1 MKKELTL
8 RSAIPFVLFLLFCL
22 FSSNVSAQI
31 TLDTATVDVRTIS
44 CSSSTSFTDDNVSSG
59 LYFDEMARKDSVVI
73 CPNSAGRQV
82 KVTFSTF
89 DVASGDF
96 LSAYDGN
103 FLEDASPLI
112 SSASGTGA
120 SRGFGGWVAAN
131 CDPSVNPTGC
141 LSFIFETNGDNV
153 KGSGWQA
160 SITCESSGVT
170 VQCPSNITVV
180 DECNSADGMVTVT
193 VMKPTFT
200 SCGGSSFAMVSLSS
214 SCSSIPSGN
223 VIADGGVYGTYTI
236 PLGSYQITATSLADQ
251 SKRCTYFVVGD
262 QPTLACNNNVT
273 STIGF
278 GCSARVRVDDILE
291 SPCVGAGTTY
301 RLSVNL
307 GNKGTLSATVDGSSF
322 STLNNGGLDIPSE
335 NFDCGREYAIEVTR
349 TVSFSGC
356 GNGNSVSKSCTGR
369 VKFVDNTA
377 PFISVSAQT
386 LTTCGDLSDAELKK
400 ALTINVSD
408 NCAVK
413 DTTVS
418 IGNFPTNFCTGNLSV
433 PVTVTAVDFCGNSS
447 TETFNV
453 SIIRPTTFFRPRD
466 TVLTCGSGYGPEIAG
481 YPVLDTDG
489 DNIGDLPIIDNTC
502 NFIPLYTDQ
511 RVEAGNSKTIKIFRT
526 WQIKDWCNQAGPVTL
541 ESQLIEIRDTGR
553 PAINCPSGNQRGS
566 ENNPNTITTGFN
578 NCTATLNIP
587 APTASDDCG
596 GTVNVEFEYAL
607 DLSDSSKIN
616 NVTGIPIGSYYAAYV
631 GIDETGNRSDTC
643 KVYFDVVDSNAPQA
657 VCVDELNVS
666 FVNNLV
672 TLRVEDVAVNTTD
685 NCGKINQDIRKE
697 GGDWGQ
703 TVSLTCEEI
712 NASNKIYL
720 RVVDGSGGENTCWT
734 TITAKD
740 ASVPECQPLNDQM
753 IACEDYHN
761 DQFGAST
768 DANDNKSFDDAEW
781 QPLTGSLENTYNSE
795 FGSPNCSDPQSCGS
809 AFVEQQYQVVQ
820 SNCGETKIRR
830 RYRSTDNVDNQ
841 SSWKTQNITL
851 TFTEDFS
858 VTFAA
863 DWAGNCG
870 DDFPQPAIDLD
881 ANGCSVIAWTH
892 SDKRFDGISDGCYLI
907 ERTYSVTNWCYYSA
921 GQAAVQISRTEDD
934 RGTSQ
939 GITLANEDLANVG
952 LFEYIQ
958 ILKVSDAD
966 APVIT
971 INSTDECLSDA
982 TCSAQKTFSM
992 SADDCL
998 GTEGLTYS
1006 YELLDNG
1013 TVVQNG
1019 TTTSFTATVTPKTYE
1034 VKWTAS
1040 DNCGNT
1046 ASQSATYTFR
1056 DCKKPSPF
1064 CLDGVATTVDNNGKA
1079 LVWATDLNQKSTD
1092 NCTAEDQL
1100 ELRIYHPVLGDAV
1113 QRPQNGDSGDVAL
1126 ALPKSVELTCDQLG
1140 SQAVELYVIDEAG
1153 NWDYCTGSVFVQD
1166 GSGACG
1172 SGSLDLT
1179 NVAMVAGGIVS
1190 LNNIPVAGV
1199 ELTAKGTVLYEQ
1211 KITTDDNGIF
1221 EMNLPKGIGYVISFA
1236 KEGDPANGMTVFD
1249 IIMVSKHILG
1259 ITSFE
1264 SPYQLIAADV
1274 NNSGSVT
1281 AFDLVL
1287 MRKIILGIDTEFVG
1301 NTPWRFFPAGGELT
1315 ATASG
1320 DIASL
1325 SETIVISNL
1334 ANSQDALD
1342 YVAVKIGDLN
1352 ASVKVDGLT
1361 NAEDRNKNTLVIN
1374 APNKLVKRGELVQIT
1389 LSQKELA
1396 TIQGLQFGLTY
1407 EGLTLENID
1416 YHQIQKQHL
1425 AQTATN
1431 ELTIVWDKFSVDNAV
1446 NPSNDLLTLNFTATQ
1461 TGQLSDLL
1469 SISNT
1474 ATTEGVTNRN
1484 EVTNI
1489 ALAFEEITPTNNFKL
1504 FQNTPNPFATSTN
1517 IGFELAKK
1525 GEIVLQ
1531 VFNLQGALLKQI
1543 DGTFDAGYH
1552 EVTIQKADLK
1562 GNGVLLYQLT
1572 TPSGIDSKKMILLD

>member
-8 RSAIPFVLFLLFCL
+8 KPAIPFVLFLLFCL

-31 TLDTATVDVRTIS
+31 VLDTATVKTRTIS

-59 LYFDEMARKDSVVI
+59 LYFDDFARKDSVVI

-82 KVTFSTF
+82 KVSFSSF
-89 DVASGDF
+89 DVASGDL
-96 LSAYDGN
+96 LSVYDGN
-103 FLEDASPLI
+103 FLEDSSPFI
-112 SSASGTGA
+112 DNASGTGA

-131 CDPSVNPTGC
+131 CDTDSNPSGC
-141 LSFIFETNGDNV
+141 LSFIFETNGDNN
-153 KGSGWQA
+153 KGNGWQA
-160 SITCESSGVT
+160 SVTCESSSTQVE
-170 VQCPSNITVV
+170 CPRNITVTE
-180 DECNSADGMVTVT
+180 DCSSADGMVTVT
-193 VMKPTFT
+193 IMKPTFST
-200 SCGGSSFAMVSLSS
+200 CGGSSFAMVELSS
-214 SCSSIPSGN
+214 SCSSIPSSN

-236 PLGSYQITATSLADQ
+236 PLGSHQITATSLSDN

-262 QPTLACNNNVT
+262 QPTLACNDNVT
-273 STIGF
+273 SAISF
-278 GCSARVRVDDILE
+278 GCSASVRVDDIIE
-291 SPCVGAGTTY
+291 NPCTGNGTTY
-301 RLSVNL
+301 KLSVDL
-307 GNKGTLSATVDGSSF
+307 GNKGTKSVTVDGSSF
-322 STLNNGGLDIPSE
+322 SSINATALEIPSD
-335 NFDCGREYAIEVTR
+335 NFDCGREYSIEVTR

-356 GNGNSVSKSCTGR
+356 GSGNSLSKSCTGR
-369 VKFVDNTA
+369 IKFADNSA
-377 PFISVSAQT
+377 PSIFVTSQT

-413 DTTVS
+413 DTIVS
-418 IGNFPTNFCTGNLSV
+418 IGSFPSNFCSNNLSV
-433 PVTVTAVDFCGNSS
+433 PVTVTAVDFCGNSN

-453 SIIRPTTFFRPRD
+453 NIIRPTKFFRPRD
-466 TVLTCGSGYGPEIAG
+466 TILNCGSGYDPATAG

-489 DNIGDLPIIDNTC
+489 DDIGDLPIIGNTC

-526 WQIKDWCNQAGPVTL
+526 WQIKDDCNQATPITL
-541 ESQLIEIRDTGR
+541 EPQLIEIRDTGR
-553 PAINCPSGNQRGS
+553 PAINCPSGNQLGS

-578 NCTATLNIP
+578 NCTATLNIST
-587 APTASDDCG
+587 PTASDDCG
-596 GTVNVEFEYAL
+596 GNVRVEFEYAL

-616 NVTGIPIGSYYAAYV
+616 NVTGIPVGSYYAAYV

-685 NCGKINQDIRKE
+685 NCGKINQEIRKE

-720 RVVDGSGGENTCWT
+720 RVVDGSGGQNTCWT

-740 ASVPECQPLNDQM
+740 ASVPECQPLSDQT

-781 QPLTGSLENTYNSE
+781 QSLTGSLESLYNSE
-795 FGSPNCSDPQSCGS
+795 FGNPDCSDAQSCGS

-820 SNCGETKIRR
+820 TQCGETKIRR
-830 RYRSTDNVDNQ
+830 RYRSTDNISNQ
-841 SSWKTQNITL
+841 SAWKTQNITL
-851 TFTEDFS
+851 TFQEDFS
-858 VTFAA
+858 VTFSA

-870 DDFPQPAIDLD
+870 DDFPQPALNL
-881 ANGCSVIAWTH
+881 ATNGCSVIAWTH
-892 SDKRFDGISDGCYLI
+892 SDKRFDGVSDGCYLI

-921 GQAAVQISRTEDD
+921 GEEAVQIERVEDEH
-934 RGTSQ
+934 GFSQ
-939 GITLANEDLANVG
+939 GITLTNEDLANVG
-952 LFEYIQ
+952 LFEYIRVF
-958 ILKVSDAD
+958 KVSDTD

-971 INSTDECLSDA
+971 IASTDECLSET

-998 GTEGLTYS
+998 GTAALTYS

-1013 TVVQNG
+1013 TIVESG
-1019 TTTSFTATVTPKTYE
+1019 ATTSFTATVSPKTYE
-1034 VKWTAS
+1034 VIWTVS

-1046 ASQSATYTFR
+1046 SSESATYSFK
-1056 DCKKPSPF
+1056 DCKKPTPF
-1064 CLDGVATTVDNNGKA
+1064 CLDGVATTVNDGKA
-1079 LVWATDLNQKSTD
+1079 QVWATDINQKSSD

-1100 ELRIYHPVLGDAV
+1100 EVRIYHPVLGEAV
-1113 QRPQNGDSGDVAL
+1113 TRPQIGDKADVVL
-1126 ALPKSVELTCDQLG
+1126 ALPKNVDLTCDQLG
-1140 SQAVELYVIDEAG
+1140 SQIVELYVIDEAG

-1166 GSGACG
+1166 GSGDCG
-1172 SGSLDLT
+1172 GGALFDST
-1179 NVAMVAGGIVS
+1179 NVAMLAGGIVS
-1190 LNNIPVAGV
+1190 LNNIPVSGV
-1199 ELTAKGTVLYEQ
+1199 ELTAKGTALYEQ

-1221 EMNLPKGIGYVISFA
+1221 ELNLPKGIGYVVSFA
-1236 KEGDPANGMTVFD
+1236 KDGDPANGMTVFD

-1259 ITSFE
+1259 ITPFE
-1264 SPYQLIAADV
+1264 SPYQLIAADA
-1274 NNSGSVT
+1274 NKSGSVT

-1287 MRKIILGIDTEFVG
+1287 MRKIILGIDSEFDG

-1315 ATASG
+1315 AQASG

-1325 SETIVISNL
+1325 SETIVINNL
-1334 ANSQDALD
+1334 ENNQDALD

-1352 ASVKVDGLT
+1352 ASVKVDGLA
-1361 NAEDRNKNTLVIN
+1361 NAEDRNKSTLSIDLQD
-1374 APNKLVKRGELVQIT
+1374 KLVKRGESVQLT

-1407 EGLTLENID
+1407 EGLSLENID
-1416 YHQIQKQHL
+1416 YGQIQKQHL
-1425 AQTATN
+1425 AQTSTN
-1431 ELTIVWDKFSVDNAV
+1431 ELNIVWDKFSVNDQATAN
-1446 NPSNDLLTLNFTATQ
+1446 NDLLTLNFTANTA
-1461 TGQLSDLL
+1461 GKLSELIY
-1469 SISNT
+1469 ISNT
-1474 ATTEGVTNRN
+1474 TTEGVTTDN
-1484 EVTNI
+1484 EVTKI
-1489 ALAFEEITPTNNFKL
+1489 ALNFEKVTPTNNFQL

-1525 GEIVLQ
+1525 GEIVLE
-1531 VFNLQGALLKQI
+1531 VFNLQGALLKQVS
-1543 DGTFDAGYH
+1543 GTFAAGYH

-1572 TPSGIDSKKMILLD
+1572 TPTGIDSKKMILLD